1 MNSGKLNKRIT
12 IKENNQIRNRG
23 GGFKPSEEE
32 VILSTWANIN
42 TLSGREFWQAQQM
55 EAEVSHK
62 VTIRFRSGIKRSQMV
77 FYQER
82 KFEIQ
87 YVFNRDE
94 GNRFLELYCLERV

>member
-1 MNSGKLNKRIT
+1 MRNPGKLNKRID
-12 IKENNQIRNRG
+12 IKEKGRVSDGG
-23 GGFKPSEEE
+23 GGFTTGEVE
-32 VILSTWANIN
+32 VINTWANIN

-62 VTIRFRSGIKRSQMV
+62 VTIRFRKGIKRTQV
-77 FYQER
+77 IYFQDR

-94 GNRFLELYCLERV
+94 ANKYLELYCLEKV